1 MTTTAEHCIA
11 AIGLNAYRH
20 EQSCHYLII
29 LSLLA
34 RLCASQLGDSYCVKL
49 IAVLHLTV
57 DGCTSHVYCT
67 YSYDDDRL
75 WLSGSNVTLYE
86 SK

>member
-20 EQSCHYLII
+20 ELSCHDSII
-29 LSLLA
+29 LSLPAHLY
-34 RLCASQLGDSYCVKL
+34 ASQLGGSCCVEP

-57 DGCTSHVYCT
+57 GGCTSHVYCT
-67 YSYDDDRL
+67 YSYMMIG
-75 WLSGSNVTLYE
+75 SGCPEVL
-86 SK
+86 